1 MGSIIQKPDGQ
12 ESSRVEDLIA
22 RAARD
27 LAMSSYAIA
36 LTGAGISTESGI
48 PDFRGPNGIWTRNPE
63 AEKKAYQSYARF
75 QKNPKEYWI
84 ERLTGPSLL
93 GALDQAAPNPG
104 HHALAELERMGVLK
118 CVITQNIDNLHQKA
132 GSRKVLDYH
141 GNISLLRCFSC
152 NRRYDPKTFDL
163 ERMHREDLL
172 PPLCGECGG
181 VLKSDVVHFHEP
193 IPMDVA
199 QQSQVEAPY
208 ILLVGNDM
216 DHKFIMP
223 TLELLTDAFP
233 FQRFKALGSKKST
246 GPLVTALPSGLIP
259 EDEVEQLYAEAQA
272 IVFPSFYEGF
282 GIPLLKGLSYG
293 RTVIAR
299 NSELLCEIAARHR
312 GPGRLIGY
320 DTPTRLVEV
329 IGRLLHGLPVADMPL
344 GTLLA
349 DGEEP
354 MDWLRIAR
362 NLLEF
367 VEDLSNHVNTRR
379 WLARERAVRQ
389 FSAVKPERRRI

>member
-1 MGSIIQKPDGQ
+1 MK
-12 ESSRVEDLIA
+12 DLIE
-22 RAARD
+22 RAAELLTKSR
-27 LAMSSYAIA
+27 YAIA

-199 QQSQVEAPY
+199 QQSQVEAGRCDLMLICGTSAVVYPFA
-208 ILLVGNDM
+208 LLPRIAKQG
-216 DHKFIMP
+216 
-223 TLELLTDAFP
+223 
-233 FQRFKALGSKKST
+233 RLGSGTTIIEVNAEPTPLTHEGISDFLIRGKT
-246 GPLVTALPSGLIP
+246 GQILP
-259 EDEVEQLYAEAQA
+259 E
-272 IVFPSFYEGF
+272 IV
-282 GIPLLKGLSYG
+282 
-293 RTVIAR
+293 
-299 NSELLCEIAARHR
+299 
-312 GPGRLIGY
+312 
-320 DTPTRLVEV
+320 
-329 IGRLLHGLPVADMPL
+329 
-344 GTLLA
+344 
-349 DGEEP
+349 GE
-354 MDWLRIAR
+354 
-362 NLLEF
+362 
-367 VEDLSNHVNTRR
+367 TKRR
-379 WLARERAVRQ
+379 M
-389 FSAVKPERRRI
+389 S